1 MRSAFLIAALIFCVA
16 FGGMTVAVAAQS
28 GFDIFTLV
36 AFGIV
41 GDDPDRGV
49 RRSAQASRRPLTVAQ
64 PAVRPIGAAADAAGR
79 AGVWTPAAG
88 LELVTRRRLRYGV

>member
-16 FGGMTVAVAAQS
+16 FGGMTAAVAAQS

-41 GDDPDRGV
+41 GMILIGVFGALRNPPDDR
-49 RRSAQASRRPLTVAQ
+49 
-64 PAVRPIGAAADAAGR
+64 
-79 AGVWTPAAG
+79 
-88 LELVTRRRLRYGV
+88 

>member
-16 FGGMTVAVAAQS
+16 FGGMTVAVAAQY

-41 GDDPDRGV
+41 AMILIGVFGALRNPPDDR
-49 RRSAQASRRPLTVAQ
+49 
-64 PAVRPIGAAADAAGR
+64 
-79 AGVWTPAAG
+79 
-88 LELVTRRRLRYGV
+88 